1 MSDLSQLE
9 ETLKKATADPEARP
23 AFYETLMNSTVHVV
37 GIQDKGTPTE
47 APYIHLKQWLQPDGS
62 IAIPFFPT
70 LAILQKVLKD
80 EQNYLELPIPDL
92 FRLTRGVTLVLT
104 TAGNLAK
111 AFQPSEVETLLASRM
126 TLDPLAKALTKATR
140 DGTEESR
147 RIFYNILINSRLFVF
162 GEPKDRRDGQPPT
175 PGIKTIAP
183 GDQFLIASIPHP
195 FRKEEQVLPFFSSEE
210 LLTLAAG
217 RFKVKGGFL
226 AFQALPFLNMAK
238 SMGQTLILNP
248 DFAGYKLFTQDE
260 IDFLLQAATQEPF
273 EQRTY
278 KPGGKIFLGPPE
290 IYPQELVSALLDFLP
305 GHPEVLVAYLTTL
318 REDTEDAPPTLV
330 IGLETEGDLTA
341 MMRAAGPLVTS
352 HSRSKWSNIDF
363 AKVTLGEK
371 GLSQY
376 FLDQVNPFYRRA
388 FNRDQTVVQSNQP
401 PKETIAPERKNFEG
415 QGFIS
420 RLKRIFSERN

>member
-9 ETLKKATADPEARP
+9 ETLKKAAANPEARP

-37 GIQDKGTPTE
+37 GTQDEEILDE

-62 IAIPFFPT
+62 MAIPFFPT

-80 EQNYLELPIPDL
+80 EQNYLELPVPDL

-111 AFQPSEVETLLASRM
+111 AFQPAEVETLLASRM
-126 TLDPLAKALTKATR
+126 TLDPLAKALAKAAR
-140 DGTEESR
+140 DSTEESR
-147 RIFYNILINSRLFVF
+147 RNFYNVLINSRLFVF
-162 GEPKDRRDGQPPT
+162 GEPKDQRDGQPPT
-175 PGIKTIAP
+175 PGNKIMAP
-183 GDQFLIASIPHP
+183 DDQFLITSISHP
-195 FRKEEQVLPFFSSEE
+195 FHKEERVLPFFSSEE

-226 AFQALPFLNMAK
+226 VFQALPFFNMIK
-238 SMGQTLILNP
+238 SMDQTLMLNP
-248 DFAGYKLFTQDE
+248 GFAGYKLFTQDE

-290 IYPQELVSALLDFLP
+290 PYPQELVSAFLDFFP
-305 GHPEVLVAYLTTL
+305 GYPEVLVAYLTTL

-341 MMRAAGPLVTS
+341 IIRAAGPLVVS
-352 HSRSKWSNIDF
+352 HSRSNWSNIDF
-363 AKVTLGEK
+363 AKVTFGEK

-376 FLDQVNPFYRRA
+376 FLDQVSPFYRRT
-388 FNRDQTVVQSNQP
+388 FNQDQAVVRSNQP
-401 PKETIAPERKNFEG
+401 PKETVVSEQKNFEG

-420 RLKRIFSERN
+420 RLKRVFSGSN